1 MSTNAIWRPS
11 RWTLRTK
18 LVAWMLL
25 LFIAVTAAVG
35 ALTVWQLNKTLLSQM
50 DNQLISSSSS
60 NQTINSG
67 MVGGDG
73 RGPRGAAPGIQVVTL
88 TSGKLAYLAAYTST
102 TFGSRQPWAVTINNV
117 TGGSSQRSLTTAQV
131 TRLTSAGV
139 GGSPTTVD
147 LGGKLGDYRV
157 VARLIPNQP
166 VYQTHTEGPLPD
178 GTPAESVDVIS
189 IVGLPLSTNSEVVQK
204 TALAVALLSGAGVVL
219 VALAATYIVQR
230 NLEPLRRV
238 AATATRVSKLP
249 LSSGEVVMSERVD
262 PRDTDKR
269 TEVGQV
275 GASLNDMLDHVDNA
289 LSARQA
295 SEMQVR
301 QFVADASHELRTPL
315 ASIRGYAELSRRETD
330 PVPPGVTHALGRI
343 ESEAGRMTTLVEDL
357 LLLARLDA
365 GRQLDFQPV
374 ELPIIAIETVSDARA
389 AGPDHQWALD
399 LPEEGVEIEADEA
412 RIRQILINLLGNA
425 RKHTPAGTH
434 VVVAVQSRG
443 DHVLLQVR
451 DDGPG
456 IPPDL
461 VPHIFERFTRG
472 DLART
477 RTEGSTGLGLSIV
490 SAVVAAHHGT
500 VEVTSRPGET
510 VFSIRLPHRQ
520 SAPDPA
526 AAAQP
531 SDPRVSV

>member
-1 MSTNAIWRPS
+1 MTAHAIWRPS

-25 LFIAVTAAVG
+25 LFIAVTVAVG
-35 ALTVWQLNKTLLSQM
+35 ALTVWQLNRTLMSSVNHQLQSAQLAIEGPGNGSGPGNNSGNVGLAGGNSLRFDFQTNGDAVYRF
-50 DNQLISSSSS
+50 DNQTQQSVLSA
-60 NQTINSG
+60 T
-67 MVGGDG
+67 VY
-73 RGPRGAAPGIQVVTL
+73 
-88 TSGKLAYLAAYTST
+88 KL
-102 TFGSRQPWAVTINNV
+102 
-117 TGGSSQRSLTTAQV
+117 GGSTQLTAAQRQKLIK
-131 TRLTSAGV
+131 AGI
-139 GGSPTTVD
+139 GHDPKAVD
-147 LGGKLGDYRV
+147 LGTLGTYQLIAVNHLQTLRSLNTGNEYR
-157 VARLIPNQP
+157 
-166 VYQTHTEGPLPD
+166 
-178 GTPAESVDVIS
+178 AEVTT
-189 IVGLPLSTNSEVVQK
+189 IVGLPINDNVSTIRK
-204 TALAVALLSGAGVVL
+204 TAVSIALLSGSGVIL
-219 VALAATYIVQR
+219 VALAATWLIQR

-238 AATATRVSKLP
+238 AGTATRVAKLP
-249 LSSGEVVMSERVD
+249 LSSGEVVMSERVE
-262 PRDTDKR
+262 PRDTDER

-275 GASLNDMLDHVDNA
+275 GAALNDMLDHIDNA
-289 LSARQA
+289 LTARQT

-315 ASIRGYAELSRRETD
+315 ASIRGYAELSRRETE

-434 VVVAVQSRG
+434 VVVSVQPQG
-443 DHVLLQVR
+443 DSVQLQVR

-456 IPPDL
+456 IPADL

-472 DLART
+472 DAART

-500 VEVTSRPGET
+500 VEVSSRPGET
-510 VFSIRLPHRQ
+510 VFSIRLPRRQ
-520 SAPDPA
+520 NTSGPTP
-526 AAAQP
+526 AAQP

>member
-1 MSTNAIWRPS
+1 MTAHPSWRP
-11 RWTLRTK
+11 RWSLRTK

-25 LFIAVTAAVG
+25 LFLAVTLAIG
-35 ALTVWQLNKTLLSQM
+35 ALSVWQLNRTLQGQVDNQLYQSAVRINGEFGGGPPPVAGASFRVTLLSSNGQLAPFLVSERGLGLTIQY
-50 DNQLISSSSS
+50 DNSV
-60 NQTINSG
+60 SG
-67 MVGGDG
+67 YRSTMK
-73 RGPRGAAPGIQVVTL
+73 L
-88 TSGKLAYLAAYTST
+88 TDA
-102 TFGSRQPWAVTINNV
+102 QIAVLD
-117 TGGSSQRSLTTAQV
+117 R
-131 TRLTSAGV
+131 AGV
-139 GGSPTTVD
+139 GGHPQSVD
-147 LGGKLGDYRV
+147 LGGALGAYRV
-157 VARLIPNQP
+157 IAVQNTATVVRDSTLESNTP
-166 VYQTHTEGPLPD
+166 VTT
-178 GTPAESVDVIS
+178 I
-189 IVGLPLSTNSEVVQK
+189 IGLPIGPNRTTVAK
-204 TALAVALLSGAGVVL
+204 TAIAVALLSGSGVVL
-219 VALAATYIVQR
+219 VGVAAAYIVRR

-249 LSSGEVVMSERVD
+249 LSSGEVVMHERVE
-262 PRDTDKR
+262 PRDTDDR

-275 GASLNDMLDHVDNA
+275 GSALNGMLDHIDNA

-315 ASIRGYAELSRRETD
+315 ASIRGYAELSRRETE
-330 PVPPGVTHALGRI
+330 PVPPDVRHALGRI
-343 ESEAGRMTTLVEDL
+343 ESESDRMTTLVEDM

-365 GRQLDFQPV
+365 GRRLDIQPV

-399 LPEEGVEIEADEA
+399 LPEEGVEVEADEA

-434 VVVAVQSRG
+434 VVVSVRPQA
-443 DHVLLQVR
+443 DHVLLEVR

-456 IPPDL
+456 IPAEL

-472 DLART
+472 DAART

-500 VEVTSRPGET
+500 VHVASRPGET
-510 VFSIRLPHRQ
+510 VFSIRLPRRQ
-520 SAPDPA
+520 SASGPAPA
-526 AAAQP
+526 AHP

>member
-1 MSTNAIWRPS
+1 MSAKTLWRPG

-35 ALTVWQLNKTLLSQM
+35 ALTVWQLNRTLTTQV
-50 DNQLISSSSS
+50 DKQLY
-60 NQTINSG
+60 QTARVFAGPGGDQTDSGPSPTAGASFRLTLVRTTSEVAYVPVAVRSG
-67 MVGGDG
+67 MTPVIQATPDNIVSGNRHVDG
-73 RGPRGAAPGIQVVTL
+73 LTASQIKALVAAGIGQ
-88 TSGKLAYLAAYTST
+88 SA
-102 TFGSRQPWAVTINNV
+102 
-117 TGGSSQRSLTTAQV
+117 RSI
-131 TRLTSAGV
+131 
-139 GGSPTTVD
+139 D
-147 LGGKLGDYRV
+147 LGGSLGEYRV
-157 VARLIPNQP
+157 VAVPRQTRVAVGVDVSSGTFDGVQTEPVTTIIGLPIGPNQST
-166 VYQTHTEGPLPD
+166 VAKT
-178 GTPAESVDVIS
+178 AIA
-189 IVGLPLSTNSEVVQK
+189 VGLLGG
-204 TALAVALLSGAGVVL
+204 SGVIL

-249 LSSGEVVMSERVD
+249 LSSGEVVMPERVE
-262 PRDTDKR
+262 PRDTDER

-275 GASLNDMLDHVDNA
+275 GASLNDMLDHIDNA

-315 ASIRGYAELSRRETD
+315 ASIRGYAELSRRETA
-330 PVPPGVTHALGRI
+330 PVPSGVTHALGRI
-343 ESEAGRMTTLVEDL
+343 ESEASRMTTLVEDL

-365 GRQLDFQPV
+365 GRQLDFRPV

-399 LPEEGVEIEADEA
+399 LPEQGVEIEADEA

-434 VVVAVQSRG
+434 VVVSVQPQG

-456 IPPDL
+456 IPAEL
-461 VPHIFERFTRG
+461 VPHIFERFMRG
-472 DLART
+472 DAART

-490 SAVVAAHHGT
+490 AAVVAAHHGT

-510 VFSIRLPHRQ
+510 VFSIRLPRRQ
-520 SAPDPA
+520 SAPGPA
-526 AAAQP
+526 PQRPQP
-531 SDPRVSV
+531 APVTVE